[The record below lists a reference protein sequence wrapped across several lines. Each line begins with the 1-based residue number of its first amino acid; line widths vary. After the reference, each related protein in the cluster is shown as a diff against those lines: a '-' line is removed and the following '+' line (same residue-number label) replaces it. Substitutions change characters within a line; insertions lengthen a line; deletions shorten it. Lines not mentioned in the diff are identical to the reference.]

1 MTNKPT
7 PFCNAMITLRGL
19 LQAITKYFLDIAKL
33 RERKLTP
40 VFLAVKLLADNLG
53 TNGSILIESE
63 KVSKEE
69 LTAMS
74 KTNFP

>member
-1 MTNKPT
+1 M
-7 PFCNAMITLRGL
+7 
-19 LQAITKYFLDIAKL
+19 QAITKYFLDIAKL